1 MDLTALLLMRQEF
14 SLLAIIVILLIYDLF
29 ASEKSKSYFHFVGCL
44 LFLAHTVMG
53 FLPIPYGE
61 LFGGMYNNVPI
72 SNLVKSILNVGIFI
86 VLLQAH
92 SKLQKEDSLFK
103 RGEFFVLMLS
113 TLFGMYL
120 MISSGNFLTFY
131 LGLEIASLPMATLIA
146 FDKYKNNSAEAGA
159 KYVLSAALSSGILLF
174 GLSFLYAGSG
184 TMYFAD
190 FTRTLVQTPF
200 CLIGF
205 VFFVTGM
212 FFKISMVPFHL
223 WTADVYEGAPTS
235 ITAYMSVISKGSAV
249 FVLTVLLYKVFAPFA
264 AQWQSILWWVIV
276 VTITVGNLFAL
287 RQDNLKRFLA
297 FSSISQ
303 AGYIMLGIMGAGTQG
318 MTATIYFI
326 LVYIFSNLAAFGV
339 IAAIE
344 DKTGKVK
351 MSEYNGLY
359 KTNPKLSLLMMFAL
373 FSLGGI
379 PPLAGFFSKFFI
391 FTAAA
396 SQGYYGLVLIALI
409 NTIISLYYYLLP
421 VKAMFI
427 NKNDQPIEEFN
438 SDNYSRLASVI
449 CLGGLVILGLV
460 SYFYEYIGTLS
471 FGM

>member
-1 MDLTALLLMRQEF
+1 MDLTALLVMRQEF

-29 ASEKSKSYFHFVGCL
+29 ASEKGKSYFHFTGCL

-53 FLPIPYGE
+53 FFPIPYGE
-61 LFGGMYNNVPI
+61 LFGGMYNNIPI
-72 SNLVKSILNVGIFI
+72 ANLVKSILNVGIFI
-86 VLLQAH
+86 VLLQ
-92 SKLQKEDSLFK
+92 SYGKLKKEDSLFK
-103 RGEFFVLMLS
+103 RGEYFVLMLS

-184 TMYFAD
+184 TMYFTD
-190 FTRTLVQTPF
+190 FTPSLVHTPF

-223 WTADVYEGAPTS
+223 WTADVYEGAPTG

-249 FVLTVLLYKVFAPFA
+249 FVLTVLLYKVFAPFVT
-264 AQWQSILWWVIV
+264 QWQNILWWVIV

-303 AGYIMLGIMGAGTQG
+303 AGYIMLGIMGSGQQG

-339 IAAIE
+339 IAAVE
-344 DKTGKVK
+344 NASGKVK
-351 MSEYNGLY
+351 ISDYNGLY
-359 KTNPKLSLLMMFAL
+359 STNPKLSLLMMFAL

-427 NKNDQPIEEFN
+427 NKNDQPIEEFQ

-449 CLGGLVILGLV
+449 CLVGLVILGLA
-460 SYFYEYIGTLS
+460 SYFYEYIGSLS